1 MGRTNLTPY
10 TSDGGAEREQS
21 AATETHRLVMWN
33 SRRVMGGGMGKPS
46 AWLNMSQRPFSYGN
60 SERMKESS
68 LGGNKGSWRQ
78 WSEEEDVN
86 DSSPRSD
93 SRAEKSLFSY
103 PDVL

>member
-1 MGRTNLTPY
+1 
-10 TSDGGAEREQS
+10 
-21 AATETHRLVMWN
+21 
-33 SRRVMGGGMGKPS
+33 MGKPS

-68 LGGNKGSWRQ
+68 LGGNTGSWRQ

-103 PDVL
+103 PDVLWYLGLKCVCVVMVVVGCC